1 MFTVALLLVCL
12 TLIVG
17 QNAKLASDPDHLKTS
32 DTDQMKTVKDYAG
45 LTPQDQQLLIGN
57 INRDIENLDSL
68 IKKKDDLEHHI
79 VVHFDL
85 VDVDADDINLN
96 QARSALQTID
106 AKKLKLY
113 KESLQASKT
122 KLIRSNGKAQLDVV
136 KEIGY
141 LRENVNTLMEAFQEN
156 MKIAETKDHEFEEF
170 DEISSEVEEL
180 LIEYIDKDI
189 KDLDEV
195 IKHKNDLQHHIVEHF
210 ELEDV
215 DPDDLKLKVAES
227 AIHSVD
233 VDKLKHYEESLQDL
247 KTKLTKSSGKVK
259 SAVVSQIANTRE
271 NAKTLFEAFQENI
284 KIAESFDHE
293 FEEHEESMKNL
304 ARSKL
309 NSAPPTGKFDDVK
322 LAIDIS
328 YPEKVEDAGH
338 VDVESIETKHYEN
351 LWANQE
357 PRGNF
362 KPVEQVRP
370 TESIESRQYENF
382 WAKQEAH
389 GNYKPVDQVR
399 PTESIESR
407 LYENFWANQE
417 AHENY
422 KPDEGEN
429 SNMESKQWISSTFI
443 PSPFFAIFSM
453 LTLVLMVVLA
463 MAANKRY
470 YKSDKGKFRRVPG
483 ASKGTSSPELEVVK
497 EDEGWTSKSW
507 SAKSNRRRKLY

>member
-1 MFTVALLLVCL
+1 M
-12 TLIVG
+12 G
-17 QNAKLASDPDHLKTS
+17 
-32 DTDQMKTVKDYAG
+32 
-45 LTPQDQQLLIGN
+45 
-57 INRDIENLDSL
+57 
-68 IKKKDDLEHHI
+68 
-79 VVHFDL
+79 

-106 AKKLKLY
+106 ARKLKHY

-122 KLIRSNGKAQLDVV
+122 KLIRTNGQAQLDVV

-141 LRENVNTLMEAFQEN
+141 LRENVNTLMEAFEEN

-189 KDLDEV
+189 KDLDNV

-293 FEEHEESMKNL
+293 FEEHEESMKNM

-309 NSAPPTGKFDDVK
+309 NSAPPTGKLDDVK
-322 LAIDIS
+322 FAIDIS

-338 VDVESIETKHYEN
+338 VDV
-351 LWANQE
+351 
-357 PRGNF
+357 
-362 KPVEQVRP
+362 
-370 TESIESRQYENF
+370 ESIESRQYENF

-389 GNYKPVDQVR
+389 GNYKPVDHVR

-422 KPDEGEN
+422 KPAEGEN
-429 SNMESKQWISSTFI
+429 SSMESKQWISSTFI

-453 LTLVLMVVLA
+453 STLVLMVVLA

-483 ASKGTSSPELEVVK
+483 ASKGTSSPELEAVK

>member
-45 LTPQDQQLLIGN
+45 LTPQDQKLLIGN

-68 IKKKDDLEHHI
+68 LKKKDDLEHHI

-122 KLIRSNGKAQLDVV
+122 KLIRSKGQAQLDVV

-141 LRENVNTLMEAFQEN
+141 LRENVNTLMEAFEEN

-189 KDLDEV
+189 KDLDKV
-195 IKHKNDLQHHIVEHF
+195 IKHKNDLEHHIVEHF

-233 VDKLKHYEESLQDL
+233 VEKLKYYEESLQDL
-247 KTKLTKSSGKVK
+247 KSKLSKSSGKVK

-293 FEEHEESMKNL
+293 FEEHEESVKNL
-304 ARSKL
+304 ARSKV
-309 NSAPPTGKFDDVK
+309 NSAPPTETGKLDDVK
-322 LAIDIS
+322 FTIDIS
-328 YPEKVEDAGH
+328 YPEEVEEAGY
-338 VDVESIETKHYEN
+338 VDVESIESRHFEN
-351 LWANQE
+351 FWANQE
-357 PRGNF
+357 AQGNY
-362 KPVEQVRP
+362 KPVEQQVKP
-370 TESIESRQYENF
+370 TESIESKQYENF
-382 WAKQEAH
+382 WAKQEGH
-389 GNYKPVDQVR
+389 GNHR
-399 PTESIESR
+399 S
-407 LYENFWANQE
+407 
-417 AHENY
+417 
-422 KPDEGEN
+422 DEGDP
-429 SNMESKQWISSTFI
+429 SNIESKQWISSTFI
-443 PSPFFAIFSM
+443 PSPFLAIFSM
-453 LTLVLMVVLA
+453 LTLVMLVVLA

-470 YKSDKGKFRRVPG
+470 YKSDKGKMRRATG
-483 ASKGTSSPELEVVK
+483 ASKQISSPELELVK

-507 SAKSNRRRKLY
+507 TASSNRRRKLY